1 MAQDKRTAKGRKK
14 GIGKVTIA
22 RRAVQLVVLAL
33 FLAPTLIA
41 GWGLLG
47 SYQGDGSTF
56 ATPSQLPFF
65 GTLSSTTI
73 GGFQLLDTFALL
85 QVTLASRSFDIT
97 WLLYALPLLVLY
109 TLVRGRA
116 FCGWVCPMNLLLELV
131 DWLRGKLK
139 IKVKEQALPRHIKL
153 YVAAG
158 VLVLSAI
165 FCVPVF
171 ETFSPISFI
180 NKGLIFGSTAGLVT
194 FVAIIVIELFW
205 GHRVWC
211 RSLCPLGGFY
221 EVLGKVGQV
230 NIAIDHDACIGCN
243 QCKRACICDPVILDA
258 VVAGEDGIVRAGDCM
273 LCGKC
278 IDVCP
283 KDALHFKLGRGAK
296 PEAAADGSRA

>member
-97 WLLYALPLLVLY
+97 WLLYALPLLEI
-109 TLVRGRA
+109 GRA
-116 FCGWVCPMNLLLELV
+116 HV
-131 DWLRGKLK
+131 
-139 IKVKEQALPRHIKL
+139 
-153 YVAAG
+153 
-158 VLVLSAI
+158 
-165 FCVPVF
+165 
-171 ETFSPISFI
+171 
-180 NKGLIFGSTAGLVT
+180 
-194 FVAIIVIELFW
+194 
-205 GHRVWC
+205 
-211 RSLCPLGGFY
+211 
-221 EVLGKVGQV
+221 
-230 NIAIDHDACIGCN
+230 
-243 QCKRACICDPVILDA
+243 
-258 VVAGEDGIVRAGDCM
+258 
-273 LCGKC
+273 
-278 IDVCP
+278 
-283 KDALHFKLGRGAK
+283 
-296 PEAAADGSRA
+296 